1 MMNEVTENRVYY
13 GKRHHYRI
21 KSPIRFFIFILI
33 VTMAIAFAGYSIAGI
48 SSAEAAAAN
57 KSAQVTIA
65 DGDNLWDIV
74 EAYNPD
80 ANIDIRDAVYDIYE
94 INDIT
99 ADDIKP
105 GDTIFVPIY

>member
-1 MMNEVTENRVYY
+1 MTENNTYRVNY
-13 GKRHHYRI
+13 GSRHHYRI
-21 KSPIRFFIFILI
+21 KSPVRFFLFILI
-33 VTMAIAFAGYSIAGI
+33 CIMLMAFAGYSITGL
-48 SSAEAAAAN
+48 SSAEAAAAS
-57 KSAQVTIA
+57 KYAQVTIT

-99 ADDIKP
+99 ADEVMP
-105 GDTIFVPIY
+105 GSTIFVPIYN